1 MPRSR
6 TPAVH
11 SIEIKL
17 RELGQLFNSIDPSPF
32 NERDLDHDAEEF
44 IISWALEAPADAA
57 IRLVVHL
64 AQPPA
69 ATAGQVAESVQ
80 HYFRYRAGIVR
91 NELRELFREGRSSLA
106 VGLTFLAACVLAS
119 QAVHSLGDGS
129 WESIV
134 HEGLII
140 AGWVA
145 MWRPMQVYLYDWWP
159 LLRRRRTYDKLGRMT
174 VELVAP
180 AA

>member
-1 MPRSR
+1 MSRSR
-6 TPAVH
+6 PPAVH
-11 SIEIKL
+11 VIKIKL

-44 IISWALEAPADAA
+44 IISWALEAPADAD
-57 IRLVVHL
+57 IKLVVHL
-64 AQPPA
+64 AQPPP
-69 ATAGQVAESVQ
+69 ATAAQVAESVQ
-80 HYFRYRAGIVR
+80 HYFRYRADITR

-106 VGLTFLAACVLAS
+106 VGLIFLAVCMVAS
-119 QAVHSLGDGS
+119 QAVLGLGEGS
-129 WESIV
+129 WQSIV

-140 AGWVA
+140 TGWVA

-159 LLRRRRTYDKLGRMT
+159 MHRRRRTYDKLGRIS

-180 AA
+180 GA

>member
-1 MPRSR
+1 MPRSPK
-6 TPAVH
+6 TDVH
-11 SIEIKL
+11 VIEIKL
-17 RELGQLFNSIDPSPF
+17 RELSQLFNSIDPSPF

-44 IISWALEAPADAA
+44 IVSWALEAPADAE
-57 IRLVVHL
+57 IKLVVHL

-69 ATAGQVAESVQ
+69 ALASQAAEAVQ
-80 HYFRYRAGIVR
+80 NYFRYRAGITR
-91 NELRELFREGRSSLA
+91 NELRQLFREGRRSLV
-106 VGLTFLAACVLAS
+106 VGCAFLAACVVAS
-119 QAVHSLGDGS
+119 QAVHGLGEGP

-134 HEGLII
+134 REGLII

-159 LLRRRRTYDKLGRMT
+159 LLRRRQTYDKLACMK
-174 VELVAP
+174 VELLTS